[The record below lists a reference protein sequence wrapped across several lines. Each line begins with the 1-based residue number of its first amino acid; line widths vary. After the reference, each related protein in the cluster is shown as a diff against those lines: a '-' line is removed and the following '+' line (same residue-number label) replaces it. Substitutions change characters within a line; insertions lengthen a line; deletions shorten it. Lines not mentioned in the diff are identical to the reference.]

1 MPHAFKKGFQMK
13 TVIRFVTI
21 VCFALF
27 SVAVLAQ
34 EPTGAIEGTVT
45 DPQGAIVQGAALT
58 VRNAATNFSRSATAD
73 DNGHYRIS
81 QLPPG
86 TYEVKVIHSI
96 STSKLE
102 APARS

>member
-1 MPHAFKKGFQMK
+1 MK

-27 SVAVLAQ
+27 SMAVLAQ

-58 VRNAATNFSRSATAD
+58 VRNAATNFFRSPLLMIMA
-73 DNGHYRIS
+73 
-81 QLPPG
+81 LPHFP
-86 TYEVKVIHSI
+86 
-96 STSKLE
+96 
-102 APARS
+102 APTGNL